1 VCLYRR
7 FTSEVNPAVRAFPVG
22 NLIPNGRTIQ
32 VKGYLLFC
40 GTFWSERQ
48 TLAKKEWS
56 KLLVLVVLGLR
67 NDVAAARRFQWVRP
81 LKEALIEKGTQ
92 VTPVRAAALWSRAL
106 DNLPETGKS
115 YC

>member
-1 VCLYRR
+1 
-7 FTSEVNPAVRAFPVG
+7 
-22 NLIPNGRTIQ
+22 
-32 VKGYLLFC
+32 
-40 GTFWSERQ
+40 
-48 TLAKKEWS
+48 
-56 KLLVLVVLGLR
+56 
-67 NDVAAARRFQWVRP
+67 